1 MKGKK
6 LNYFHIVIIRIAR
19 KIYFFFQNNC
29 FVCKSAGRCKVLI
42 FLSFYLTLK
51 KKKIS
56 FWNSGYEGFVA
67 MASLSF
73 FIFLICFSHKSR
85 IYFCYEIK
93 LHHCAL
99 SLFLSLTC
107 APLYFWFF
115 FLSPEIFLFHL
126 IFIRLKENIVSCEF
140 YSFCLL
146 SPLLFSLFIIWLLEL
161 GLYLDI

>member
-1 MKGKK
+1 M
-6 LNYFHIVIIRIAR
+6 NYVHIVIIRIAR
-19 KIYFFFQNNC
+19 KIYFFFQKNC

-42 FLSFYLTLK
+42 FLSFYLTFFFNFFVLK
-51 KKKIS
+51 
-56 FWNSGYEGFVA
+56 FRVRGLRRNGFSV
-67 MASLSF
+67 F
-73 FIFLICFSHKSR
+73 FFLICFSHKSR

-99 SLFLSLTC
+99 SLSLSC

-115 FLSPEIFLFHL
+115 SFSPEIFLFHL
-126 IFIRLKENIVSCEF
+126 IFTRLKENIFSCEF

-146 SPLLFSLFIIWLLEL
+146 SPLLFSLFIIQLLEL